1 MDDPPMTR
9 RESRLNLRLSPSDLA
24 KLRKLAHDDERS
36 MSRTVVWLVK
46 AELERRR
53 GRVERTEVV
62 G

>member
-1 MDDPPMTR
+1 MTR

-36 MSRTVVWLVK
+36 MSRTVVRLVK
-46 AELERRR
+46 AELERRDCR
-53 GRVERTEVV
+53 CSHTCSEVV